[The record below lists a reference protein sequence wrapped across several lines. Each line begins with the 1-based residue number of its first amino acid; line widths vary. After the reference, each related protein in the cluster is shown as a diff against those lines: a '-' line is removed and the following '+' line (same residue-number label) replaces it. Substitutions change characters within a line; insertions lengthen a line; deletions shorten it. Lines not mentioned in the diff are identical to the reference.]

1 MIMRQLSVCQWVL
14 ISTKVYL
21 LMSTNFLGIFAH
33 GVPSQYWIHR
43 RSSQPFNQ
51 NSQEDLQASSSH
63 VNNAKVNIYKEDVP
77 SHQIHSVSAQSETA
91 LQNSG
96 AIRSSGNADQLT
108 GEATVK
114 LKLFQPINVAGDQD
128 VLDLSSIGPNS
139 HPPMESMPSAM
150 MDPLQVLRHNLDK
163 VDMYGDYDYIDPSQY
178 PKRVEFHRPL
188 RHHPYHKPSTHP
200 RGRIRNGPP
209 AHTPA
214 LPRRRA
220 DLRFP
225 GENPYNS
232 PVRRYQRFRPPQVH
246 HHRPPFIRHPYRP
259 RPLAPPRRQV
269 MVQSGLAQPLRPH
282 ATSGP
287 PFSIPTSP
295 FGLANSLLSFVKGEG
310 IGGQFA
316 PGPTAPAPLPEDADY
331 FADVENDVYSPYYR
345 PPTLMSRVIRWFDD
359 FKPPPGLLNPKLK
372 SAGPPRRQNNVVNA
386 PLDYSQYDTG
396 DDENLVFFQNDGGGD
411 AVAANQAITYDF
423 SDVIESLK
431 RNESEKEVLKK
442 LFGAAS
448 AFTER
453 SASSPSYMF
462 WTVPTTLLA
471 IFGAFYFFSA
481 IAIIGYQST
490 LGDGNGNILPTIIA
504 LAIPAILAFLFVI
517 SRETISGLIDVQ
529 RVMRGDM
536 SNSMRSDFDGVDVVM
551 DAAFGSASILGV
563 AWLASI
569 IV

>member
-1 MIMRQLSVCQWVL
+1 MRHLSVSQWVL

-33 GVPSQYWIHR
+33 GVPSQYWINR

-63 VNNAKVNIYKEDVP
+63 VNNANVNIYKGDDVP
-77 SHQIHSVSAQSETA
+77 SKQIHSVSAQSETSPH
-91 LQNSG
+91 NSG
-96 AIRSSGNADQLT
+96 AIRSNGNTDQLV
-108 GEATVK
+108 GESTVK

-128 VLDLSSIGPNS
+128 VLDLSSIGPN
-139 HPPMESMPSAM
+139 HKLPIESMPPAM
-150 MDPLQVLRHNLDK
+150 MDPIQVIRQNLDK

-178 PKRVEFHRPL
+178 PQRVESYRPP
-188 RHHPYHKPSTHP
+188 RHHPYRGSGVNN
-200 RGRIRNGPP
+200 RGRTQGR
-209 AHTPA
+209 HQA

-225 GENPYNS
+225 VENPYNS
-232 PVRRYQRFRPPQVH
+232 PVRRFQRFRPQQFQQQ
-246 HHRPPFIRHPYRP
+246 RPPFRYPHRP
-259 RPLAPPRRQV
+259 GPLSPPRRQV
-269 MVQSGLAQPLRPH
+269 TVQSGLGQPLRPH
-282 ATSGP
+282 VNNGS
-287 PFSIPTSP
+287 PFPVPTSP
-295 FGLANSLLSFVKGEG
+295 FGLANSLLSLVKGDG
-310 IGGQFA
+310 IGGQV
-316 PGPTAPAPLPEDADY
+316 GPRPTVPALLPEDADY
-331 FADVENDVYSPYYR
+331 FADIENDIHSPYYR
-345 PPTLMSRVIRWFDD
+345 PPTIMSRVIRWFDG

-372 SAGPPRRQNNVVNA
+372 NAAPPRIQNNVGF
-386 PLDYSQYDTG
+386 LDYSQFDVG
-396 DDENLVFFQNDGGGD
+396 EDENLVFYQNEVSG
-411 AVAANQAITYDF
+411 AHAENEPTTYDF
-423 SDVIESLK
+423 WDVIESLK
-431 RNESEKEVLKK
+431 KNETEKEVLKK

-471 IFGAFYFFSA
+471 LFGAFYFISA

-490 LGDGNGNILPTIIA
+490 VGDGNGNILPTIIA

-517 SRETISGLIDVQ
+517 SRETISGRIDVQ
-529 RVMRGDM
+529 RIMRGDV
-536 SNSMRSDFDGVDVVM
+536 SHSMRSDFDGVDVVM

-569 IV
+569 VV